1 MIRFRLLTFFLPFS
15 LSFFFLLC
23 SGKTSEQKSLSEAAS
38 GKDSVSTLTLLFAGD
53 VMQHGPQIEGAHD
66 LRTDTYNYDSC
77 FRFIKPIVSGADYAV
92 ANLETTLAGAPYTGY
107 PMFSAPDGLADGL
120 KNAGFDLLITANN
133 HALDKG
139 KEGLERTIE
148 VLHTKGFVHTGT
160 FRDSSERAAS
170 YPLLVEVKN
179 FKLAFLNCTYGTNGM
194 PVYEPNKINLIDTV
208 EIKADLDKALAQ
220 HPDAVIVTL
229 HWGNEYERTESNEQ
243 RKVAD
248 FLFRNGADLVI
259 GSHPHVVQP
268 VELLKKDK
276 KGRVVYYSLGNY
288 VSNQRDRYKDG
299 GIMAVAELT
308 KKSGK
313 HPKITVSDAGYIPV
327 WVYKKPEDG
336 KHTYHIIPVSLYE
349 KDSTLMDLGAADREA
364 LQRFAEDT
372 REHLK
377 NVREIK
383 P

>member
-1 MIRFRLLTFFLPFS
+1 MRCRLLTFFLPFS

-23 SGKTSEQKSLSEAAS
+23 SGRTNEQKSSSDTALA
-38 GKDSVSTLTLLFAGD
+38 KDSTSTLTLLFVGD
-53 VMQHGPQIEGAHD
+53 VMQHGPQIEGAYD
-66 LRTDTYNYDSC
+66 PQTDTYNYDSC
-77 FRFIKPIVSGADYAV
+77 FRFVKPLVSGIDYAV
-92 ANLETTLAGAPYTGY
+92 ANLETTLAGKPYTGY
-107 PMFSAPDGLADGL
+107 PMFSAPDELVEGL
-120 KNAGFDLLITANN
+120 KNAGFDLIITANN
-133 HALDKG
+133 HSLDKG

-148 VLHTKGFVHTGT
+148 VLKAKGFAYTGT
-160 FRDSSERAAS
+160 FRDSAERAAS
-170 YPLLVEVKN
+170 YPLVVQVKN

-194 PVYEPNKINLIDTV
+194 PVYPPNKINLIDTAEMKV
-208 EIKADLDKALAQ
+208 DLDKALAQ
-220 HPDAVIVTL
+220 QPDAVIVTL
-229 HWGNEYERTESNEQ
+229 HWGNEYERRENDEQ

-268 VELLKKDK
+268 VEFLKKDK

-313 HPKITVSDAGYIPV
+313 HSRITVSDAGYIPV
-327 WVYKKPEDG
+327 WVYKKPESG

-349 KDSTLMDLGAADREA
+349 KDSTLMNLDPTDREA
-364 LQRFAEDT
+364 LRRFAEDT

-377 NVREIK
+377 NLKEIK